1 MYARILL
8 IAVVSVIAWLPSA
21 ASFADTR
28 QQCDIVISLNLA
40 GFTQSSISGL
50 IDPQNSQLI
59 KQFQQQSGLIVS
71 GDIDSLTL
79 DTLITLGESSVSVD
93 SSAAYRTIV
102 DQCLTDTENQEV
114 VLTSIIISGEKL
126 GRTQQETSASN
137 KVFTATD
144 LDDHGDRSLSEL
156 LSRSANTTTNEEGE
170 ISIRGIA
177 GSRPNF
183 GKASLITVQ
192 VDGVN
197 LDGTAQQGAISQL
210 FDTEQ
215 GEVLRGPQ
223 STRQGRNA
231 LAGAVIVKT
240 VDPSFIPE
248 AKIQLSAEERNGYMI
263 GLAAGGGLSDSF
275 AARIVATREAS
286 DGFITHP
293 IRDDD
298 KFAATEKEVIR
309 GKLLYQSAEVP
320 AYRSL
325 LTLSYSDWQGQP
337 DYNMEKGEAGSDP
350 QQRRTSTVSEQT
362 EDNTRVISASIDNQ
376 YELTTAATIT
386 AVTGF
391 FDADQDYR
399 RDYDGVDEEG
409 GDNEIFTNTG
419 SVTQEFRLNYAGEKA
434 KGVVGTFGGLYNRDY
449 FVDSRDVQITAESF
463 QDTGGV
469 TNAAVLETD
478 FTIEEQQDIR
488 NFAVFSEFD
497 FNVSDKSVL
506 TLGLR
511 YDREFQDNIGETD
524 TTRAEPQPNPS
535 GIPGLNP
542 DSSDRQLLGIDPVDD
557 LLFGV
562 IDGLSSIIGL
572 GTGSPIPGVDLS
584 DQLEQGG
591 VAPTSN
597 GPQES
602 STQYS
607 ALLPK
612 IGLRYQATDNF
623 AVFAQYAEAY
633 RPGGVDV
640 VFNTGERVPYDPEY
654 TSTYE
659 IGFRS
664 NLLQSSLQINSN
676 IFFTEWVDQQVA
688 INRDGFFIT
697 DNAAESELYGAEIE
711 ADWQFNSNL
720 NVFSGIG
727 YVHTEYK
734 DYIDGN
740 EDNSGNEFVFAPP
753 VTANLG
759 ATYRLNGF
767 MATANANYRDKA
779 YTRPSNQEDEIAEQR
794 TIVNARFGYEWPSA
808 SLYLYGRNLTD
819 EDVITETYQFR
830 QGYPGADSPRGYA
843 AYNEPRTLG
852 IQFSLGL

>member
-1 MYARILL
+1 MFGRLVLVALTFMVGL
-8 IAVVSVIAWLPSA
+8 VPFSKSLANTSEQCEVVS
-21 ASFADTR
+21 
-28 QQCDIVISLNLA
+28 SLNSA
-40 GFTQSSISGL
+40 GFSRATVSGL
-50 IDPQNSQLI
+50 LDPQNSEII
-59 KQFQQQSGLIVS
+59 KQFQQKSGLIVT
-71 GDIDSLTL
+71 GQIDVNTLT
-79 DTLITLGESSVSVD
+79 TLVTLGESSVSVQ
-93 SSAAYRTIV
+93 SSTAFRVIT
-102 DQCLTDTENQEV
+102 DQCLTTTDETG
-114 VLTSIIISGEKL
+114 LLLSSIIISGEKL

-144 LDDHGDRSLSEL
+144 IEDQGDRSLSEL

-215 GEVLRGPQ
+215 VEVLRGPQ
-223 STRQGRNA
+223 STSQGRNA

-240 VDPSFIPE
+240 VDPDFVPE
-248 AKIQLSAEERNGYMI
+248 AKLQLSAEERNGYMV
-263 GLAAGGGLSDSF
+263 GVAVGGGLSDSF
-275 AARIVATREAS
+275 AGRLVATREAS
-286 DGFITHP
+286 DGFINHP
-293 IRDDD
+293 IRNDD

-309 GKLLYQSAEVP
+309 GKLLYQPVDRPE
-320 AYRSL
+320 YRSL

-337 DYNMEKGEAGSDP
+337 DYNMEKGEAGADP
-350 QQRRTSTVSEQT
+350 EQRRTSSVSEQT

-376 YELTTAATIT
+376 YQWTDTTTIT

-399 RDYDGVDEEG
+399 RDFDGTDEEG

-419 SVTQEFRLNYAGEKA
+419 SVTQEFRMNYEGERA
-434 KGVVGTFGGLYNRDY
+434 KGLVGLFGGIYDRRY
-449 FVDSRDVQITAESF
+449 FVDTRDVQITGESF
-463 QDTGGV
+463 QNTGGT
-469 TNAAVLETD
+469 TNAVVLATD
-478 FTIEEQQDIR
+478 FTIEEQQDIA
-488 NFAVFSEFD
+488 NIAVFSEFD
-497 FNVSDKSVL
+497 FDLTEKTVL

-511 YDREFQDNIGETD
+511 YDREYQDNIGETD
-524 TTRAEPQPNPS
+524 TTRAEVQPNAN
-535 GIPGLNP
+535 GVPGAGGNN
-542 DSSDRQLLGIDPVDD
+542 DQTSRQLTGIDPLDGVV
-557 LLFGV
+557 FGV
-562 IDGLSSIIGL
+562 VDSLNALIGIPLPGIDI
-572 GTGSPIPGVDLS
+572 S
-584 DQLEQGG
+584 DQLEQAG

-607 ALLPK
+607 AVLPK
-612 IGLRYQATDNF
+612 IGLRYQMSENLS
-623 AVFAQYAEAY
+623 VFAQYAEAY

-640 VFNTGERVPYDPEY
+640 VFNTGERIPYDPEY

-659 IGFRS
+659 IGLRS
-664 NLLQSSLQINSN
+664 ALRDSTLQINSN
-676 IFFTEWVDQQVA
+676 IFFTAWKDQQVA

-697 DNAAESELYGAEIE
+697 DNAAESELYGFELE
-711 ADWQFNSNL
+711 ADWQINRQI
-720 NVFSGIG
+720 NVFSGVG

-759 ATYRLNGF
+759 ATYRSNGF

-779 YTRPSNQEDEIAEQR
+779 YTRPSNQEDEIAEER
-794 TIVNARFGYEWPSA
+794 TIVNARVGYEWDSA
-808 SLYLYGRNLTD
+808 SIYVYGRNLTD

-830 QGYPGADSPRGYA
+830 QGYLGAPTARGYA
-843 AYNEPRTLG
+843 SYNEPRTFG
-852 IQFSLGL
+852 MQFSLSL